1 MNPKTAA
8 KWVEA
13 HEHCQ
18 KTRAPSVLSKYA
30 EGKYKAAIRVLLD
43 APKKVKIRMPRGAK
57 AKTPQGI
64 KKDLKKELEA
74 LCKAIVFTRD
84 CGSPEAREGDC
95 ISCGQWRVLQWGHF
109 IAQNHSKYLQYAPQ
123 NTAGQCAGCNGPG
136 GRGRPLEF
144 ADAINKREGFNAA
157 AMLRSLADQTK
168 GWRANRVSLGN
179 MLEELK
185 QHPLA
190 PAAKP
195 SSASGILN
203 NSKDQ
208 P

>member
-1 MNPKTAA
+1 MNPRTAESWIRANEWLGKQSGIPAILAREVMKHVSKAMRQAIPA
-8 KWVEA
+8 KP
-13 HEHCQ
+13 
-18 KTRAPSVLSKYA
+18 R
-30 EGKYKAAIRVLLD
+30 IRL
-43 APKKVKIRMPRGAK
+43 PRGLK

-84 CGSPEAREGDC
+84 CGSPEAREGNC
-95 ISCGQWRVLQWGHF
+95 ISCGRWHVLQWGHF
-109 IAQNHSKYLQYAPQ
+109 IAQNHSKYLQYSPQ

-144 ADAINKREGFNAA
+144 ADAINKREGFNVAG
-157 AMLRSLADQTK
+157 MLRALAAQTK

-185 QHPLA
+185 RHPLA
-190 PAAKP
+190 PKAEP
-195 SSASGILN
+195 
-203 NSKDQ
+203 
-208 P
+208 